1 MGDANLPLLKANLK
15 QLRLPTIL
23 AECEKLAREAA
34 ESNQTF
40 EEYLLRLTE
49 LEVSTRA
56 ANALA
61 SRIRQA
67 SFPVEKDLD
76 SYDFSASP
84 SINKQ
89 KILELS
95 RCEWI
100 AKHSNTCFIG
110 QPGTGKPR
118 PTQYPACHTGMRGG
132 GHGHGPNAPS
142 VRQDFQACWHC

>member
-1 MGDANLPLLKANLK
+1 MSKENFALLKANLK
-15 QLRLPTIL
+15 QLRLPTML

-34 ESNQTF
+34 ESNQPY

-49 LEVSTRA
+49 LEVATRA
-56 ANALA
+56 TNALA

-67 SFPVEKDLD
+67 SFPVEKELD

-95 RCEWI
+95 RCQWI
-100 AKHSNTCFIG
+100 AGRSNCCFIG
-110 QPGTGKPR
+110 APGTGKPR
-118 PTQYPACHTGMRGG
+118 PTQYPVCHRRM
-132 GHGHGPNAPS
+132 
-142 VRQDFQACWHC
+142 